1 MKNEMGKIIIAPG
14 LNIWPHE
21 LKTAKT
27 LAAAGFT
34 VEFIRRSEEP
44 RRTSADVKINGA
56 EWEIKSPESD
66 NLKAVQRNLHR
77 ALKQSNNVIFDCR
90 RMKRLPSEVIER
102 EVRTQAKALRSL
114 KRLIFISKKG
124 KVVDIK

>member
-21 LKTAKT
+21 LKTAEA

-34 VEFIRRSEEP
+34 VKFIRRSEEP
-44 RRTSADVKINGA
+44 RQTSADVNINGT
-56 EWEIKSPESD
+56 EWEIKSPEAN
-66 NLKAVQRNLHR
+66 NLKAVQRNLRR
-77 ALKQSNNVIFDCR
+77 ALKQSCNVIFDCR
-90 RMKRLPSEVIER
+90 RMKHLPSEALER

-114 KRLIFISKKG
+114 KRLIFIG
-124 KVVDIK
+124 NFLN